1 MAVVQKFTF
10 VDQKKDENSFFS
22 NFRSLSG
29 YGGTGVA
36 RDEAHTPQRHTRL
49 TRLLETTPFPT
60 AEELLRALRRLPAAV
75 GVLRGGPASSFLPP
89 LLSCFSRSWGP
100 TEVAAAAGVRPGSY

>member
-10 VDQKKDENSFFS
+10 VDLKKGENSFFS

-29 YGGTGVA
+29 YGSTGVA
-36 RDEAHTPQRHTRL
+36 RDEAH
-49 TRLLETTPFPT
+49 TTPFPT
-60 AEELLRALRRLPAAV
+60 AEELLCALRRLPAAV
-75 GVLRGGPASSFLPP
+75 GVVLGGPASSSFLPP